1 MMNKAQKKLHEVQAI
16 AEVYEAVN
24 APFESHLREIG
35 WWKEA
40 KENFIKEQDLPF
52 PEAIDTEYYD
62 NYIEEHEA
70 KVKAIEKVLDT
81 IYKLM

>member
-24 APFESHLREIG
+24 APLESHLREID

-52 PEAIDTEYYD
+52 PEVIDTEYYD

-70 KVKAIEKVLDT
+70 KIKAIEKVLET

>member
-1 MMNKAQKKLHEVQAI
+1 MMNKAVKKLYEVQAI

-24 APFESHLREIG
+24 VPLENHLREIG

-52 PEAIDTEYYD
+52 PEVIDTEYYD

-70 KVKAIEKVLDT
+70 KVKAIEKALDT